1 MSRRRVDLEQRVEL
15 LSDQERAQLEKQ
27 RSWVRD
33 HYLPEARGKY
43 ESLEGKL
50 HLLEGI
56 LRSNWV
62 AQDEAWKLQS
72 LGVSFGDAFVQK
84 MGFTWIA
91 VEDEIDRT
99 PAIQDV
105 GTTTILFPLPMI
117 QKRVLRGEPV
127 DIRFMFSELCT
138 KIEEFRAKLAN

>member
-1 MSRRRVDLEQRVEL
+1 MLEQRVEL

-33 HYLPEARGKY
+33 HYLPEAREKY

-72 LGVSFGDAFVQK
+72 LGVTFGDAFVQK
-84 MGFTWIA
+84 MGFTWVA

-117 QKRVLRGEPV
+117 QKRVLRGGICSTRHE
-127 DIRFMFSELCT
+127 RG
-138 KIEEFRAKLAN
+138 LAA